1 MQYGAWTSVGSAVV
15 VLLAGALVS
24 GVVALYLHEAKPR
37 RRLPI
42 GAVGLVIFVFGTF
55 LAEKAVNTS
64 SDVNRP
70 AERGSSAVIRTAPPS
85 EPAPSVK
92 PPTANRPEPIP
103 PTATA
108 QNGPPNLPA
117 RIQVSCKWHR
127 SDKDL
132 AAFVSCSHSIRS
144 SEYLARVRVSF
155 NGLDLRRWHFLQAP
169 DNGSWQVQAEANG
182 DSTTSIIGGNEN
194 NLREDQNGTLVGDNP
209 ATPLYV
215 DLLVDP
221 NSDIPETVHLR
232 LFSGDNANLG
242 RTMELR
248 LK

>member
-1 MQYGAWTSVGSAVV
+1 MQDGAWIRVVVAVV
-15 VLLAGALVS
+15 ILLAGALVS
-24 GVVALYLHEAKPR
+24 GVVALYVHEAKPR
-37 RRLPI
+37 RRFPI
-42 GAVGLVIFVFGTF
+42 GVLGLVIFVFGTF
-55 LAEKAVNTS
+55 LAGKELNTS

-70 AERGSSAVIRTAPPS
+70 AERGPSAVIRTALPS
-85 EPAPSVK
+85 TPAPSVQ
-92 PPTANRPEPIP
+92 PSTADRPEPIP
-103 PTATA
+103 PTTTA

-117 RIQVSCKWHR
+117 KIQVSCKWHR
-127 SDKDL
+127 SDRDL
-132 AAFVSCSHSIRS
+132 APFVSCAHSIRS
-144 SEYLARVRVSF
+144 SEYLALVRVSF

-169 DNGSWQVQAEANG
+169 DNGSWQVQAEASG
-182 DSTTSIIGGNEN
+182 DSATSIFGGNEN

-242 RTMELR
+242 RTMTLR
-248 LK
+248 LE

>member
-1 MQYGAWTSVGSAVV
+1 MQDGAWISVVSAVA

-24 GVVALYLHEAKPR
+24 GVVALYVHEAKPR
-37 RRLPI
+37 RRLHI
-42 GAVGLVIFVFGTF
+42 GALGLVIFAFGTF
-55 LAEKAVNTS
+55 LAGKAVNTS

-70 AERGSSAVIRTAPPS
+70 AERGPSTVIRTALPS
-85 EPAPSVK
+85 KPAPSVK
-92 PPTANRPEPIP
+92 PPTADRPEPIP
-103 PTATA
+103 PTTTA

-117 RIQVSCKWHR
+117 KIQVSCKWHR

-132 AAFVSCSHSIRS
+132 VPFVSCAHSIRS

-155 NGLDLRRWHFLQAP
+155 NGLDLGRWHFLQAP
-169 DNGSWQVQAEANG
+169 DNGSWQVQAEASG
-182 DSTTSIIGGNEN
+182 DSTTSIFGGNEN

-209 ATPLYV
+209 DTPLYV

-242 RTMELR
+242 RTMDLR
-248 LK
+248 LE